1 MSCCIFCKNKNY
13 VIKVIGGVAKF
24 SAKIKKVR
32 ICDSPHRDRFQ
43 KIRPERGI
51 QAKSMS
57 CCIFCKNQKF
67 GHQNAMGG
75 RIFCG
80 EIKKSENLWKLTH
93 RSVLK
98 KLAQSAGSRQN
109 QWAVAYLKIGR
120 LNIDESITSV
130 WEKSLASTKKKNEFG
145 HVPIQVGSKIWF
157 LFLIL
162 FLFLF
167 LLLLLFMLL
176 LLLRFLI
183 MILFLP
189 TLLSSIIGNNKST
202 TNTFW
207 HKSKPASQSSNK
219 QAPQWLQKQ
228 QASPAASQQQS
239 KEATKQPHQQTH
251 PE

>member
-130 WEKSLASTKKKNEFG
+130 WEKSLASTKKKWVWTCSHTSGFQNLVLVFDF
-145 HVPIQVGSKIWF
+145 VLV
-157 LFLIL
+157 LV
-162 FLFLF
+162 
-167 LLLLLFMLL
+167 
-176 LLLRFLI
+176 
-183 MILFLP
+183 
-189 TLLSSIIGNNKST
+189 
-202 TNTFW
+202 
-207 HKSKPASQSSNK
+207 PASAFVHALALAHVLDHDLVLAHPSVIDH
-219 QAPQWLQKQ
+219 W
-228 QASPAASQQQS
+228 QQQINH
-239 KEATKQPHQQTH
+239 KHILT
-251 PE
+251 